1 MCKENIDFVLDRSA
15 RLGQERSMSGP
26 KLWHP
31 DTRVTVPE
39 EQPEFLLN
47 QLKES

>member
-1 MCKENIDFVLDRSA
+1 MCKENIDLVLDRSA
-15 RLGQERSMSGP
+15 RLAQERSNEWAR
-26 KLWHP
+26 LWHP

-47 QLKES
+47 QLKEP